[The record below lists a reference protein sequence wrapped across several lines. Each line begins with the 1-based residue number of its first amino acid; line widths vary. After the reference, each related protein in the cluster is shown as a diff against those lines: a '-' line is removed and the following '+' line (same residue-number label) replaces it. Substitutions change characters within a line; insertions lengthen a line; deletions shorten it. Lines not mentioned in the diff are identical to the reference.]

1 MPIAQTSQLGLI
13 RLGQMQLGR
22 VTTSNIVLD
31 VVVSRTAQLG
41 LIELAQMQL
50 GFVDPEASENS
61 SIITAPAATLAAS
74 GTVSTGGASSLRLLL
89 LGIG

>member
-1 MPIAQTSQLGLI
+1 
-13 RLGQMQLGR
+13 MQLGR
-22 VTTSNIVLD
+22 VEPSAVANT
-31 VVVSRTAQLG
+31 
-41 LIELAQMQL
+41 
-50 GFVDPEASENS
+50 

>member
-1 MPIAQTSQLGLI
+1 VIAQTSQLGLI

-22 VTTSNIVLD
+22 VEPAVL
-31 VVVSRTAQLG
+31 A
-41 LIELAQMQL
+41 
-50 GFVDPEASENS
+50 NS
-61 SIITAPAATLAAS
+61 SSITAPAATLAAS